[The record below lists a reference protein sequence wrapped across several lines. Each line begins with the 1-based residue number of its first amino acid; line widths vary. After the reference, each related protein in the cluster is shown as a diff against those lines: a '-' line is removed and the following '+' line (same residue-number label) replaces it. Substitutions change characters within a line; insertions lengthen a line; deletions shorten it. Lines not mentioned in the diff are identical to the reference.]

1 MTANA
6 LKEAIKIVKGQFRIE
21 ANKKKIC
28 KSLVFELIMQEIVED
43 HIKNKKRI
51 LIKVRELITS
61 FGKKDAKTILD
72 NCEWARDNE
81 DVDKIFEENIAE
93 DEVT

>member
-1 MTANA
+1 MQRDKVDELLMLHIQEQYKRWPDLTVNA
-6 LKEAIKIVKGQFRIE
+6 LKEAIKVVKGQFRIE

-28 KSLVFELIMQEIVED
+28 KSLVFELIMHEIVED

-61 FGKKDAKTILD
+61 FGKKDSRIILN
-72 NCEWARDNE
+72 NC
-81 DVDKIFEENIAE
+81 
-93 DEVT
+93 